1 MRPAAPAAGTQWGDF
16 AGSAEDAIA
25 EDPSTLMAETQWG
38 DFAGGAD
45 GETGEDP
52 ITLQP
57 LQPGH
62 TVFIVSPD
70 GSTKMSY
77 NISTLRQIAE
87 SKGTWMQPPHFREP
101 MQPDLKARI
110 EILEPATAGPLAVQP
125 RHAEMSDLDRDLWE
139 EFGYGGGNRIVVAYG
154 RRHQQLLERH
164 WGLGH
169 VSQKKIYVCGYC
181 WKTAVEAT
189 HAEGDSDA
197 SAGGRRMLRRE
208 AYLSRPAPSS
218 SASQAREPS
227 DQWLLETR
235 QNELQP
241 NDQWFLE
248 ARQNELQP
256 SDQWFLEARQNE
268 LQPSDQWFLEARQN
282 ELQPSDQWFLEA
294 RQNELQPNDQWFLE
308 ARQNELQPNDQW
320 FLEARQNELQPNDQW
335 FLEARQ
341 NELQPS
347 DQWLLETRQNELQ
360 PSDQWFLEARQN
372 ELQPSDQWFLEARQN
387 ELQPSDQWFLE
398 ARQNELQPNDQWFLE
413 ARQNELQPNDQW
425 FLEARQ
431 NELQPNDQ
439 WFLEARQNEL
449 QPSDQW
455 LLETRQNE
463 LQPSDQWLL
472 EARQNELQPSDQ
484 WLLET
489 RQNELQPSDQW
500 LLEAHRNKLGS
511 DPTIRNKLAA
521 SRSLGPVKTPPV
533 PDARTPASQEPLQCG
548 PAYAIPDTPPPRV
561 VRPAAGRAGPN
572 PGASRCLFTP
582 RARSQQSGNPQPQQV
597 PGCQRQWSQ
606 QLACNLQLQR
616 TQQLAGNL
624 QLQRTQQLPGN
635 LQLQRTQQLP
645 GNLQLQRTQQLPG
658 NLQPASVHSSQA
670 PPATQTAASLPQ
682 RERGFAGALRTR
694 GGRVPKRRRTTCV
707 QDSTTS
713 DDSESGLL
721 IDEEE
726 EEEEEAEE
734 EAEESPVDLTGLD
747 TEGICPAFLRRQLE
761 KRGLTQRRPAASQ
774 DTQDAPPA
782 RLLNNPL
789 RVLWEMPDREAA
801 WPSVLFKDK
810 KSAVAHIKS
819 AHGGSGGEV
828 VEDVRDLIDA
838 YLREANERL
847 LAAPWFDHTN
857 EQHVHCLTTTRL
869 AFWNRDARYNAN
881 CYNTILA
888 AVRAVGPETDT
899 TRFVAGG
906 RDDAAAAS
914 DVESLVADDS
924 SSSPRPAPPPRRR
937 PAKRRRT
944 PAGSA
949 RANKRRRRTRTAR
962 GSDSS

>member
-241 NDQWFLE
+241 N
-248 ARQNELQP
+248 
-256 SDQWFLEARQNE
+256 
-268 LQPSDQWFLEARQN
+268 
-282 ELQPSDQWFLEA
+282 
-294 RQNELQPNDQWFLE
+294 
-308 ARQNELQPNDQW
+308 
-320 FLEARQNELQPNDQW
+320 
-335 FLEARQ
+335 
-341 NELQPS
+341 
-347 DQWLLETRQNELQ
+347 
-360 PSDQWFLEARQN
+360 DQWFLEARQN